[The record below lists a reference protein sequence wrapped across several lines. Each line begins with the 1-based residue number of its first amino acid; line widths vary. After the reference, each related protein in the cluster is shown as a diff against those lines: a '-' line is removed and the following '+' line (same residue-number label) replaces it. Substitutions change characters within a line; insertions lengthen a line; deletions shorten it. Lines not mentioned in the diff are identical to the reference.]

1 MNFKMFGRAT
11 FAWPCMISGTKILNT
26 TCGTSSEH
34 LSAVWLVPEAKQSIV
49 VSRVI
54 KCPGFPGVFRRVS
67 ALKRGPGRATFF
79 HFSVFSKTASF
90 HRVVALSEKDEGGKE
105 SKIYRS
111 GGKPNR
117 SGTANGEWGVP
128 RKGGRIR
135 CSFPYTLFSYFLV
148 DFFSFYRGNRVSN
161 SGMHS
166 CSPLAFLSN
175 LQHFF

>member
-1 MNFKMFGRAT
+1 MNFKRFGRGT
-11 FAWPCMISGTKILNT
+11 FAWSYTISGTKILNT
-26 TCGTSSEH
+26 TCSTSSEH

-54 KCPGFPGVFRRVS
+54 KCPGFPGVSRRVS

-111 GGKPNR
+111 GGKSNR
-117 SGTANGEWGVP
+117 SGAANGEWDVP

-135 CSFPYTLFSYFLV
+135 CVFPYTFFSYFLV
-148 DFFSFYRGNRVSN
+148 DFFSSYRGNRESN

-166 CSPLAFLSN
+166 CSPLAFPSN

>member
-11 FAWPCMISGTKILNT
+11 FAWPCTISGTKILNT

-148 DFFSFYRGNRVSN
+148 DFFSFYRRNRVSN

-166 CSPLAFLSN
+166 CSPLAYLSN